1 MNCCKKCQGQTL
13 VKNGHIRGQQ
23 RYKCKS
29 CGCSFIFGDKRAKP
43 EAAAKRALAVIL
55 YSLGKAS
62 YGFIAKLFGVTRAA
76 VLKWIRKEGSLI
88 DKPKV
93 SSSIKEMEFD
103 EMWHFIGS
111 KKNKLWIIK
120 ALDRTSRKTVAWVLG
135 RRSTAT
141 FRKLYSKVCHLTECV
156 FFTDDWPAF
165 AKVLPKDRHV
175 IGKGE

>member
-1 MNCCKKCQGQTL
+1 MNRCKKCQGQEL

-29 CGCSFIFGDKRAKP
+29 CRCSFIVGDKRVKP

-76 VLKWIRKEGSLI
+76 VLKWIRKEGALI
-88 DKPKV
+88 EKPKIP
-93 SSSIKEMEFD
+93 SSIKEMEFD

-111 KKNKLWIIK
+111 KKTNYGSSKPWIVLQKKLSHGCSVIV
-120 ALDRTSRKTVAWVLG
+120 ALQ
-135 RRSTAT
+135 RSENSMTKSVT
-141 FRKLYSKVCHLTECV
+141 
-156 FFTDDWPAF
+156 
-165 AKVLPKDRHV
+165 
-175 IGKGE
+175 

>member
-1 MNCCKKCQGQTL
+1 MNCCKKCRGQEL

-29 CGCSFIFGDKRAKP
+29 CGCSFIFGDKRVKP

-76 VLKWIRKEGSLI
+76 VLKWIRKEGALI
-88 DKPKV
+88 DRPKV
-93 SSSIKEMEFD
+93 SSNIKEIEFD

-111 KKNKLWIIK
+111 KKTSCGSSKPWIVLQEKLSHGCSVVV
-120 ALDRTSRKTVAWVLG
+120 ALQHSEN
-135 RRSTAT
+135 SI
-141 FRKLYSKVCHLTECV
+141 
-156 FFTDDWPAF
+156 
-165 AKVLPKDRHV
+165 AKSVT
-175 IGKGE
+175 